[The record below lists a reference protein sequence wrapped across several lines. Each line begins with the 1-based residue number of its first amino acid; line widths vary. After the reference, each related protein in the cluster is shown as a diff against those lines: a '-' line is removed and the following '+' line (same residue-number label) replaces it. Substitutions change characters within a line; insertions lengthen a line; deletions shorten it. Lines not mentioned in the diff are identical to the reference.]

1 MKYLIEELRT
11 LMSTKTLCDEIQLKQ
26 ALISKKK
33 KNLNKH

>member
-26 ALISKKK
+26 ALISGKKK
-33 KNLNKH
+33 T